1 MCVGSVVEGAVKP
14 DADADAEG
22 EGEGGEDGS
31 KTKDF
36 QAQFLEFSQR
46 RQHQL
51 ETGSQPPPPAALGGE
66 GDKGVDD
73 KAGVIAALLQVPVG
87 VSVCRSVSVCQAISF
102 SAISQISARRKF

>member
-1 MCVGSVVEGAVKP
+1 MGSVVEGAVKP

-51 ETGSQPPPPAALGGE
+51 ETGSQPPPTAPGGE

-102 SAISQISARRKF
+102 SAISRISARRKF